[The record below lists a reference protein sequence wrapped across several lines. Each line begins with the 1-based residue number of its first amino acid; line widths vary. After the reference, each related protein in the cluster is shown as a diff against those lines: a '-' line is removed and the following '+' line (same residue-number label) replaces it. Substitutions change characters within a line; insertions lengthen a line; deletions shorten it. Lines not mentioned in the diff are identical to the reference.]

1 MNRSSK
7 RGWAM
12 RLMPRWISI
21 IAVVLLAGCMQAMPT
36 DPALR
41 EASGT
46 FGVSRPLATPTLEVY
61 EYALPA
67 PLERM
72 PPPVED
78 SPASAA
84 PEPEPVEDSPAPAA
98 PEPEPVE
105 DSPASAAPEPEPPA
119 PVFAPP
125 PAEPEVIVSAPPLPS
140 YTNEERWR
148 LQQRERQPFAAMQSF
163 FTSNSQLWW
172 YDPLQQQHLVLGTFR
187 GAFTVQARFILQSQN
202 APALEVP
209 YQINRSYGLTALSPA
224 IIERMQAAG
233 YSEWVEAYV
242 LETPDIVAP

>member
-12 RLMPRWISI
+12 YLMPRVVSI

-72 PPPVED
+72 PPPV
-78 SPASAA
+78 A
-84 PEPEPVEDSPAPAA
+84 
-98 PEPEPVE
+98 
-105 DSPASAAPEPEPPA
+105 EPPA
-119 PVFAPP
+119 SVFAPP
-125 PAEPEVIVSAPPLPS
+125 PAEPEVIISAPPLPS

-148 LQQRERQPFAAMQSF
+148 LQQRERQPFVAMQSF

-172 YDPLQQQHLVLGTFR
+172 YDPLQQQHLALGTFR

-209 YQINRSYGLTALSPA
+209 YQINRSYGVTALSPA

>member
-72 PPPVED
+72 PP
-78 SPASAA
+78 
-84 PEPEPVEDSPAPAA
+84 
-98 PEPEPVE
+98 PVE

>member
-7 RGWAM
+7 RGWVM
-12 RLMPRWISI
+12 RLMPRGISI

-67 PLERM
+67 PLEPE

-78 SPASAA
+78 LPASAA
-84 PEPEPVEDSPAPAA
+84 PEPPPVEEPPAPAA
-98 PEPEPVE
+98 PEPEPPPVE
-105 DSPASAAPEPEPPA
+105 EPPA
-119 PVFAPP
+119 SVFTPP

-172 YDPLQQQHLVLGTFR
+172 YDPLQQQHLALGMFR

>member
-12 RLMPRWISI
+12 RLMPRGISI

-36 DPALR
+36 DLALR
-41 EASGT
+41 QASGT
-46 FGVSRPLATPTLEVY
+46 FGVSRPLATPTLDVY

-67 PLERM
+67 SLERM
-72 PPPVED
+72 PPPEE
-78 SPASAA
+78 
-84 PEPEPVEDSPAPAA
+84 EPPAPAA
-98 PEPEPVE
+98 L
-105 DSPASAAPEPEPPA
+105 EPEPPPVEEPPA
-119 PVFAPP
+119 SVFAPP

-172 YDPLQQQHLVLGTFR
+172 YDPIQQQHLVLGTFR
-187 GAFTVQARFILQSQN
+187 GAFTVQARFILQAQN